1 MRHVLFVIALTLGAC
16 SAGAQA
22 NGPEAERKALAAL
35 RELEAVVKVDEARPG
50 KPVVA
55 VHFPPNFGK
64 VTDDHLA
71 HLKAF
76 PHLRSVAIPNKPFVT
91 DAGLANLA
99 ELDQLEEVV
108 LNGTSVTAE
117 AVLRFLKGRT
127 RMRLLSLMKV
137 LLRDDALAALKHLTE
152 LRE

>member
-1 MRHVLFVIALTLGAC
+1 MRGVFIATAVALGGC
-16 SAGAQA
+16 GVGARV
-22 NGPEAERKALAAL
+22 NDPEAERKALAAL
-35 RELEAVVKVDEARPG
+35 RELEAIAKVDAARPG

-64 VTDDHLA
+64 VTDEHLA

-99 ELDQLEEVV
+99 ELNQLEEVV

-117 AVLRFLKGRT
+117 AVLRFLNADFR
-127 RMRLLSLMKV
+127 RAKV
-137 LLRDDALAALKHLTE
+137 GDIFE
-152 LRE
+152 